1 MCHWW
6 CHLDWF
12 QLLFLFQHP
21 FVSQPLSRTLAIEL
35 LDKSNN
41 PDHSTFNDF
50 DDDDP
55 EPEVTFDL
63 QDFLLNPKFCRAE
76 HKCDCVLLD
85 HASFLPQLPSVSS
98 VVLSLNSFVIHS
110 FFSPCLLPPF
120 FVTCES
126 SFCSVFPFLTHSFL
140 STSSF
145 ASLRF
150 ISHFLFLVHFCFSLL
165 LFSTACIA
173 PHFIFLS
180 CLLFPIPD
188 PLNPV

>member
-110 FFSPCLLPPF
+110 LFSPCLLPHF

-188 PLNPV
+188 PLNP